1 MKRIS
6 YIGEKVSIGMDVH
19 KKHYTVSCMV
29 QGEVVQKATMPAE
42 PEKLV
47 KYIKDRFEGAE
58 VKSCYEAG
66 FSGFVLHRVL
76 TSAGINNIVVNAGS
90 IEVASRDRVKT
101 DRRDS
106 VKMAQQLEAGRLK
119 GIRVPSLE
127 EESKRLLHRTREQL
141 IRKRTAIINQI
152 KMRFYQFGISVPTS
166 TSRKGIDKVISEC
179 SNELQGNVQ
188 VFLNL
193 WDAVSL
199 EIKALE
205 IRQLEQANSDV
216 LDKTYRSIPGYG
228 FQTARVIS
236 NELGDMSQFPNERA
250 LFSFIGLTPT
260 ERSSGETQRKGHISR
275 QGSARLRCVLVEAA
289 WNAVRYDKYWNSVY
303 KRQSMRLGGK
313 RTIVAIARRL
323 IGLARALV
331 RNKDLY
337 QQPEIKAAA

>member
-6 YIGEKVSIGMDVH
+6 YSGEKVSIGIDVH

-29 QGEVVQKATMPAE
+29 EGEVVQKVTMPSE
-42 PEKLV
+42 PAKLV

-58 VKSCYEAG
+58 VTSCYEAG
-66 FSGFVLHRVL
+66 FSGFGLHRIL
-76 TSAGINNIVVNAGS
+76 IADGINNIVVNAGS

-166 TSRKGIDKVISEC
+166 ISRKGIDKIIVEY
-179 SNELQGNVQ
+179 GNQ
-188 VFLNL
+188 LTLLPLLNL
-193 WDAVSL
+193 WDSVNL
-199 EIKALE
+199 EIKSIE
-205 IRQLEQANSDV
+205 SQQLEQAKNDV
-216 LDKTYRSIPGYG
+216 LDKIYRSIPGYG

-260 ERSSGETQRKGHISR
+260 EKSSGETQRKGHISR

-289 WNAVRYDKYWNSVY
+289 WNAVKYDKYWNSVY
-303 KRQSMRLGGK
+303 KRQSLRLGGK

-323 IGLARALV
+323 IGLARTLV

>member
-19 KKHYTVSCMV
+19 KNHYTVSCMV
-29 QGEVVQKATMPAE
+29 KGEVVQKVTMPAE

-58 VKSCYEAG
+58 VRSCYEAG
-66 FSGFVLHRVL
+66 FSGFGLHRIL
-76 TSAGINNIVVNAGS
+76 ISAGINNIVVNAGS

-119 GIRVPSLE
+119 CIRVPSLE

-141 IRKRTAIINQI
+141 VRKRTAIINQI
-152 KMRFYQFGISVPTS
+152 KMRFYQFGISVPAS
-166 TSRKGIDKVISEC
+166 ISRKGIDKVISEH
-179 SNELQGNVQ
+179 SNQLTLLPL
-188 VFLNL
+188 LNL
-193 WDAVSL
+193 WDSVNL
-199 EIKALE
+199 EIKSIE
-205 IRQLEQANSDV
+205 SQQLEQAKNDV

-289 WNAVRYDKYWNSVY
+289 WNAVKYDKYWNSVY
-303 KRQSMRLGGK
+303 KRQSIRLGGK
-313 RTIVAIARRL
+313 RAIVAIARRL

-331 RNKDLY
+331 RKKDLY
-337 QQPEIKAAA
+337 QQPEIKVAA

>member
-19 KKHYTVSCMV
+19 SKHYTVSCMV
-29 QGEVVQKATMPAE
+29 KGEVVQKVTMPAE

-58 VKSCYEAG
+58 VRSCYEAG
-66 FSGFVLHRVL
+66 FSGFGLHRIL
-76 TSAGINNIVVNAGS
+76 LAAGINNIVVNAGS

-152 KMRFYQFGISVPTS
+152 KMRFYQFGISVPAS
-166 TSRKGIDKVISEC
+166 ISRKGIDKVISEH
-179 SNELQGNVQ
+179 SNQLTLLPL
-188 VFLNL
+188 LNL
-193 WDAVSL
+193 WDSVNL
-199 EIKALE
+199 EIKSIESL
-205 IRQLEQANSDV
+205 QLEQAKNDV

-289 WNAVRYDKYWNSVY
+289 WNAVKYDKYWNSVY
-303 KRQSMRLGGK
+303 KRQSIRLGGK

>member
-29 QGEVVQKATMPAE
+29 KGVVVQRVTMPAE
-42 PEKLV
+42 PGKLV
-47 KYIKDRFEGAE
+47 KFIKDRFEGAD
-58 VKSCYEAG
+58 VRTCYEAG

-76 TSAGINNIVVNAGS
+76 IAAGINNIVVNAGS

-106 VKMAQQLEAGRLK
+106 IKMAEQLEAGRLK
-119 GIRVPSLE
+119 CIRIPSLE

-152 KMRFYQFGISVPTS
+152 KMRLCQFGVSVPSS

-179 SNELQGNVQ
+179 SKELRRVLQIL
-188 VFLNL
+188 LNI
-193 WDAVSL
+193 WDAVNL
-199 EIKALE
+199 EIKGLE
-205 IRQLEQANSDV
+205 LEQVEQAKNDV
-216 LDKTYRSIPGYG
+216 LNKTYRTIPGYG
-228 FQTARVIS
+228 LQTARVVS
-236 NELGDMSQFPNERA
+236 NELGDMSQFPNERK

-260 ERSSGETQRKGHISR
+260 ERSSGDIQRKGHISR
-275 QGSARLRCVLVEAA
+275 QGSARLRRVLVEAA
-289 WNAVRYDKYWNSVY
+289 WNAVKYDKYWNSVY

-331 RNKDLY
+331 RKKDLY